1 MDFSGNSWLKAL
13 HKHFF
18 YVLKNAKKVPIGS
31 EILNATELY
40 FLYTQPI
47 KWKIAVSYIFLS
59 TLQKFCGESN
69 ENQFNFF
76 FQRIFNGSWSS
87 GT

>member
-1 MDFSGNSWLKAL
+1 M
-13 HKHFF
+13 
-18 YVLKNAKKVPIGS
+18 LKNAKKVPIGS

-47 KWKIAVSYIFLS
+47 KWKIALSDIFLS

-76 FQRIFNGSWSS
+76 LQRIFNGSWGS

>member
-13 HKHFF
+13 HNNFLC
-18 YVLKNAKKVPIGS
+18 VKKRQKKMPIGS
-31 EILNATELY
+31 EILATELY

-47 KWKIAVSYIFLS
+47 KWKIALSYIFLS

-69 ENQFNFF
+69 ENQFKIF
-76 FQRIFNGSWSS
+76 FQWIFNSSWGS